1 MAKIIHALFGT
12 IDTSDREHP
21 CATSAD
27 YQGRTIDIDLHLEDD
42 ELRPADLEA
51 EALRPLLGLVDDLA
65 PLDAAARLAIAADA
79 TRGDE
84 AAAALYASHH
94 LEQLSDPQLAMLLPR
109 APKPL
114 TAGALLERLQL
125 VRVGV
130 YPASQDSPV
139 LLDYSIDPDVTDY
152 LLCVSFDPHGKVI
165 AVEMES

>member
-1 MAKIIHALFGT
+1 MTKLTHALFGP
-12 IDTSDREHP
+12 IDTADREHP

-27 YQGRTIDIDLHLEDD
+27 FQGRSIDVDLHLEDD
-42 ELRPADLEA
+42 ELGAADLEA
-51 EALRPLLGLVDDLA
+51 EALRPVLGLVDDLA
-65 PLDAAARLAIAADA
+65 PLDAAARRAIAADA

-109 APKPL
+109 APRPV
-114 TAGALLERLQL
+114 TPAAFLERLQL

-130 YPASQDSPV
+130 YPASKDAPV
-139 LLDYSIDPDVTDY
+139 LLDYSIDPDVTDH
-152 LLCVSFDPHGKVI
+152 LLCVSFDLQGKVV